1 MDEDLII
8 HFSYQ
13 APVTVVRKKD
23 PISHQST
30 AVMKKSPE
38 AADVKSKADETLQFD
53 DDNLKGEEKP

>member
-23 PISHQST
+23 SDTENTFYDLTIFY
-30 AVMKKSPE
+30 VGN
-38 AADVKSKADETLQFD
+38 VTLQLQKRF
-53 DDNLKGEEKP
+53 LTSVLILSKHT